1 MPRPYSLDLRERVV
15 GAVVRGGLSARAA
28 AARFGV
34 SAASAIKWV
43 QRFRRSGS
51 VAPLPAPRRPGS
63 PLNAEADWLLAAIA
77 AEPDLTLAEVRAR
90 LGRERGARAGL
101 GALWRF
107 YDRHGISF
115 KKKPARHRANA
126 AGPGSGPRG
135 LAGQPA
141 HARPLPA
148 GVHR

>member
-15 GAVVRGGLSARAA
+15 GAVVHGGLSARAA
-28 AARFGV
+28 AARFRV
-34 SAASAIKWV
+34 SASSAIKWV
-43 QRFRRSGS
+43 QRFRQSGS

-63 PLNAEADWLLAAIA
+63 PLNAEADWLLAVIA

-90 LGRERGARAGL
+90 LLQERGVRAGL

-107 YDRHGISF
+107 YDRHNISF
-115 KKKPARHRANA
+115 KKKPARCRAST
-126 AGPGSGPRG
+126 AGRGRGPDR

-141 HARPLPA
+141 YA
-148 GVHR
+148 

>member
-28 AARFGV
+28 AARFRV
-34 SAASAIKWV
+34 SAASAIQWV

-63 PLNAEADWLLAAIA
+63 PLNAQADRPLAAIA
-77 AEPDLTLAEVRAR
+77 AEPDLALAEIRAR
-90 LGRERGARAGL
+90 LMQERGVRAGL

-107 YDRHGISF
+107 HDRHGISF
-115 KKKPARHRANA
+115 KKNYVGKAGWRACCSSA
-126 AGPGSGPRG
+126 VR
-135 LAGQPA
+135 
-141 HARPLPA
+141 
-148 GVHR
+148 